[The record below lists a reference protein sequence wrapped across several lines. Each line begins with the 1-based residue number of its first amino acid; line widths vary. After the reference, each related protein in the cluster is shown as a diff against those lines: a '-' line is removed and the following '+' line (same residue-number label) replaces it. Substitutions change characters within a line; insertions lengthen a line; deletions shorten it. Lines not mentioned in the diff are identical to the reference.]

1 MNEVKT
7 TVCGTEYHLLFN
19 GYAMF
24 AAQDMFENRQLGEIV
39 QDNTAEGFVNLCRVF
54 CLLAEQGELA
64 RRYEGYDR
72 GETPDE
78 ERLRAA
84 VMPYDVIAMRQ
95 SVLEA
100 LMRGYKRDVPE
111 EETDLGLA
119 ELQKKE
125 PQSGQ
130 SRLPPHRSRERSGR
144 EGNTAA
150 AGRRG
155 VRPVGKL
162 RQSAPSAQAGH
173 IKTPPMTDGA

>member
-1 MNEVKT
+1 
-7 TVCGTEYHLLFN
+7 
-19 GYAMF
+19 MF

-84 VMPYDVIAMRQ
+84 VMPYDVITMRQ

-119 ELQKKE
+119 ELQKKRTAKRSKQTTSASE
-125 PQSGQ
+125 P
-130 SRLPPHRSRERSGR
+130 
-144 EGNTAA
+144 
-150 AGRRG
+150 
-155 VRPVGKL
+155 
-162 RQSAPSAQAGH
+162 
-173 IKTPPMTDGA
+173 

>member
-1 MNEVKT
+1 MNEIKA

-64 RRYEGYDR
+64 RRYEGYDK

-84 VMPYDVIAMRQ
+84 VMPYDVITMRQ

-119 ELQKKE
+119 ELQ
-125 PQSGQ
+125 SGQ
-130 SRLPPHRSRERSGR
+130 SRLPPHRSRERSGC

-155 VRPVGKL
+155 VRPAGKL
-162 RQSAPSAQAGH
+162 RQSAPPTQARH

>member
-1 MNEVKT
+1 M
-7 TVCGTEYHLLFN
+7 CGTEYHLLFN

-119 ELQKKE
+119 ELQKE

>member
-1 MNEVKT
+1 MNEIKA

-64 RRYEGYDR
+64 RRYEGYDK

-84 VMPYDVIAMRQ
+84 VMPYDVITMRQ

-119 ELQKKE
+119 ELQKKRTAKRSKQTTSASE
-125 PQSGQ
+125 P
-130 SRLPPHRSRERSGR
+130 
-144 EGNTAA
+144 
-150 AGRRG
+150 
-155 VRPVGKL
+155 
-162 RQSAPSAQAGH
+162 
-173 IKTPPMTDGA
+173 

>member
-1 MNEVKT
+1 MNEVKV

-64 RRYEGYDR
+64 RRYEGYDK

-78 ERLRAA
+78 EQLRAA

-130 SRLPPHRSRERSGR
+130 SRLPPHRSRKRTGR
-144 EGNTAA
+144 KGNHAA
-150 AGRRG
+150 AGRRC
-155 VRPVGKL
+155 V
-162 RQSAPSAQAGH
+162 
-173 IKTPPMTDGA
+173 

>member
-24 AAQDMFENRQLGEIV
+24 AAQDMFENRQLGEVV

-130 SRLPPHRSRERSGR
+130 SRLPPHRSRERSGVK
-144 EGNTAA
+144 ETLLL
-150 AGRRG
+150 
-155 VRPVGKL
+155 PVGVVFDL
-162 RQSAPSAQAGH
+162 LESYARAH
-173 IKTPPMTDGA
+173 RPPKQDI

>member
-119 ELQKKE
+119 ELQKKKNRKAVKADYLRI
-125 PQSGQ
+125 GAVNG
-130 SRLPPHRSRERSGR
+130 L
-144 EGNTAA
+144 
-150 AGRRG
+150 G
-155 VRPVGKL
+155 VKETLLLPVGVVFDL
-162 RQSAPSAQAGH
+162 LESYARAH
-173 IKTPPMTDGA
+173 RPPKQDI

>member
-1 MNEVKT
+1 MNEVKV

-24 AAQDMFENRQLGEIV
+24 AAQDMFKDRQLGEIV

-64 RRYEGYDR
+64 RRYEGYDK

-78 ERLRAA
+78 ERLRAS

-119 ELQKKE
+119 ELQKK
-125 PQSGQ
+125 
-130 SRLPPHRSRERSGR
+130 RTAKRSKQ
-144 EGNTAA
+144 TT
-150 AGRRG
+150 
-155 VRPVGKL
+155 
-162 RQSAPSAQAGH
+162 SASEL
-173 IKTPPMTDGA
+173 